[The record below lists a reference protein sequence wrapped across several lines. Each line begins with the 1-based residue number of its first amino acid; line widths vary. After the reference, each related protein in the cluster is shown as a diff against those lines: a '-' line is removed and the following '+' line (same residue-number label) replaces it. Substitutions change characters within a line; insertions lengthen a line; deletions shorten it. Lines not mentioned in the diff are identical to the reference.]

1 MPWHYVFRGGNLSR
15 ILRIMNEIGL
25 RRKRKR
31 KKGKENRRVFI
42 YRLQPVAFNAIY
54 GKMQCIVFNIVFIS
68 IVSLHVGQEKYHWIK
83 VFSLFLL
90 FQLFTMLSMGCVNA
104 MGDQLKANGNYL
116 CHYFSTF
123 LFFFY
128 FLFFFLFFIGFK
140 FSLFFHLI
148 FSSNSSRIIRKF
160 LARFCFLIF
169 HLFFFFFLC
178 VFLLLI
184 FQVTSL

>member
-123 LFFFY
+123 LFFFFY

-148 FSSNSSRIIRKF
+148 LRFVTHNS
-160 LARFCFLIF
+160 
-169 HLFFFFFLC
+169 
-178 VFLLLI
+178 
-184 FQVTSL
+184 